1 MVHQPVDKA
10 LATAPSP
17 SGMVGRFL
25 KPQIRAQH
33 EWPGFVTANDHIGRP
48 PGLALVDE
56 PMAQLHGA
64 QRSSEATSFSI
75 SLAPAGTSEASK
87 KAEMAFMQLAHFGQ
101 RKTKALSPTGAPLGI
116 ETRKEIQNCSAFL
129 RNETKKETVLS
140 QSGGTTQR
148 KRLWRWRSPDARKW
162 R

>member
-1 MVHQPVDKA
+1 
-10 LATAPSP
+10 TAPSP

-33 EWPGFVTANDHIGRP
+33 EWPGFVTANDHIRRP

-64 QRSSEATSFSI
+64 RRSSEATRFSI
-75 SLAPAGTSEASK
+75 SPYRPRLRAQATRARK
-87 KAEMAFMQLAHFGQ
+87 LKMAFMQLAHFGQ
-101 RKTKALSPTGAPLGI
+101 PKTKVLSATGAPLGI
-116 ETRKEIQNCSAFL
+116 ETRKEIQNCSTFL

-140 QSGGTTQR
+140 QPGGTTQR
-148 KRLWRWRSPDARKW
+148 KRLWCWRSPDARKW